1 MEIEN
6 IINDKLKDVE
16 KFIFQ
21 NKEKFV
27 NANPFPFIIIED
39 FFSNEFL
46 NGVLNQFPNLS
57 EQKKTTNYDN
67 KNEVK
72 FANNQYKNFP
82 SNIKKLFDFL
92 NSDFFLNF
100 LQDITNIKEKLIPDF
115 ELNGGGLHEIKK
127 GGLLKIHSDFNKH
140 PNLDLDRRLNVLIY
154 LNKDWKE
161 EYGGHLEF
169 WDKEMTSCREKVLP
183 IFNKMV
189 IFSTTDNSNHG
200 HPDPLNCPNNMSRK
214 SIATYYYTKGRPI
227 NEIDKM
233 FSKNTTYFKDRLG
246 QNNETDQNSGTLKR
260 FLRSLNIYQNIKKL
274 EKKILRTGRSKKKER
289 IKMIKS
295 RRDGRAV

>member
-16 KFIFQ
+16 NFIFQ
-21 NKEKFV
+21 NKERFV

-39 FFSNEFL
+39 FFRKEFL
-46 NGVLNQFPNLS
+46 DEVLNQFPNLAD
-57 EQKKTTNYDN
+57 QKKTTNYYN

-82 SNIKKLFDFL
+82 NDIKKLFDFL
-92 NSDFFLNF
+92 NSDFFLTF
-100 LQDITNIKEKLIPDF
+100 LQRITNIQEKLIPDF

-140 PNLDLDRRLNVLIY
+140 PSLDLDRRLNVLIY
-154 LNKDWKE
+154 LNKNWKD

-169 WDKEMTSCREKVLP
+169 WDREMTACKEKIFP

-200 HPDPLNCPNNMSRK
+200 HPDPLNCPINMSRK

-260 FLRSLNIYQNIKKL
+260 FLRSLNMYQNIKKL
-274 EKKILRTGRSKKKER
+274 EKKLFRTGRSKKKRE
-289 IKMIKS
+289 S
-295 RRDGRAV
+295 QED

>member
-6 IINDKLKDVE
+6 IINDKLKDFE
-16 KFIFQ
+16 KFILQ
-21 NKEKFV
+21 NKERFV
-27 NANPFPFIIIED
+27 NANPFPFIIIDD
-39 FFSNEFL
+39 FFSKEFL
-46 NGVLNQFPNLS
+46 NEVLNQFPNLT

-82 SNIKKLFDFL
+82 NNIKKLFDFL

-100 LQDITNIKEKLIPDF
+100 LQRITNIQEKLIPDL

-140 PNLDLDRRLNVLIY
+140 PSLDLDRRLNVLIY

-214 SIATYYYTKGRPI
+214 SIATYYYTKGRPV

-246 QNNETDQNSGTLKR
+246 QNNETDQNSGTFKR
-260 FLRSLNIYQNIKKL
+260 FLRSLNIYQNIKKF
-274 EKKILRTGRSKKKER
+274 EKKLFRTGRSKKKRENQ
-289 IKMIKS
+289 
-295 RRDGRAV
+295 DD

>member
-6 IINDKLKDVE
+6 IISDKLKDVE

-21 NKEKFV
+21 NRERFV
-27 NANPFPFIIIED
+27 NANPFPFIIIDD
-39 FFSNEFL
+39 FFSKEFL
-46 NGVLNQFPNLS
+46 NEVLNQFPNLA

-82 SNIKKLFDFL
+82 NNIKKLFDFL

-100 LQDITNIKEKLIPDF
+100 LQRITNIQEKLIPDL

-140 PNLDLDRRLNVLIY
+140 PSLDLDRRLNVLIY

-246 QNNETDQNSGTLKR
+246 QNKETDQNSGTLKR
-260 FLRSLNIYQNIKKL
+260 FLRSLNIYQNIKKF
-274 EKKILRTGRSKKKER
+274 EKKLFRTGRSKKKRENQ
-289 IKMIKS
+289 
-295 RRDGRAV
+295 DD

>member
-6 IINDKLKDVE
+6 IINDKFKDVE

-46 NGVLNQFPNLS
+46 NEVLNQFPNLS

-82 SNIKKLFDFL
+82 NNIKKLFDFL

-274 EKKILRTGRSKKKER
+274 EKKILRTGRSKKKRENQ
-289 IKMIKS
+289 
-295 RRDGRAV
+295 DD

>member
-16 KFIFQ
+16 KFVFQ
-21 NKEKFV
+21 NKERFL
-27 NANPFPFIIIED
+27 NANPFPFIIIDD
-39 FFSNEFL
+39 FFSKEFL
-46 NGVLNQFPNLS
+46 NDVLNQFPNLA
-57 EQKKTTNYDN
+57 EQKKTRNYDN

-82 SNIKKLFDFL
+82 NNIKKLFDFL

-100 LQDITNIKEKLIPDF
+100 LQRITSIQEKLIPDF

-140 PNLDLDRRLNVLIY
+140 PSLDLDRRLNVLIY

-169 WDKEMTSCREKVLP
+169 WDKKMTSCREKVSP

-233 FSKNTTYFKDRLG
+233 FYKNTTYFKDRLG

-260 FLRSLNIYQNIKKL
+260 FLRSLNIYQNIKKF
-274 EKKILRTGRSKKKER
+274 EKKLFRTGRSKKKRENQ
-289 IKMIKS
+289 
-295 RRDGRAV
+295 DE

>member
-21 NKEKFV
+21 NRERFV
-27 NANPFPFIIIED
+27 NANPFPFIIIDD
-39 FFSNEFL
+39 FFSKEFL
-46 NGVLNQFPNLS
+46 NEVLNQFPNLT

-82 SNIKKLFDFL
+82 NNIKKLFDFL

-100 LQDITNIKEKLIPDF
+100 LQRITNIQEKLIPDF

-140 PNLDLDRRLNVLIY
+140 PSLDLDRRLNVLIY

-260 FLRSLNIYQNIKKL
+260 FLRSLNIYQNIKKF
-274 EKKILRTGRSKKKER
+274 EKKLFRTGRSKKKRENQ
-289 IKMIKS
+289 
-295 RRDGRAV
+295 DD

>member
-21 NKEKFV
+21 NRERFV
-27 NANPFPFIIIED
+27 NANPFPFIIIDD
-39 FFSNEFL
+39 FFSKEFL
-46 NGVLNQFPNLS
+46 NEVLNQFPNLT

-82 SNIKKLFDFL
+82 NNIKKLFDFL

-100 LQDITNIKEKLIPDF
+100 LQRITNIQEKLIPDL

-140 PNLDLDRRLNVLIY
+140 PSLDLDRRLNVLIY

-200 HPDPLNCPNNMSRK
+200 HPDPLNCPDNMSRK
-214 SIATYYYTKGRPI
+214 SIATYYYTKGRPV

-260 FLRSLNIYQNIKKL
+260 FLRSLNIYQNIKKF
-274 EKKILRTGRSKKKER
+274 EKKLFRTGRSKKKRENQ
-289 IKMIKS
+289 
-295 RRDGRAV
+295 DD

>member
-1 MEIEN
+1 METEN
-6 IINDKLKDVE
+6 IISDKLKDVE

-21 NKEKFV
+21 NKERFL
-27 NANPFPFIIIED
+27 NANPFPFIIIDD
-39 FFSNEFL
+39 FFSKEFL
-46 NGVLNQFPNLS
+46 NDVLNQFPNLA

-82 SNIKKLFDFL
+82 NNIKKLFDFL

-100 LQDITNIKEKLIPDF
+100 LQRITNIQEKLIPDF

-140 PNLDLDRRLNVLIY
+140 PSLDLDRRLNVLIY

-200 HPDPLNCPNNMSRK
+200 HPDPLNCPDNMSRK
-214 SIATYYYTKGRPI
+214 SIATYYYTKGRPV

-260 FLRSLNIYQNIKKL
+260 FLRSLNIYQNIKKF
-274 EKKILRTGRSKKKER
+274 EKKLFRTGRSKKKRENQ
-289 IKMIKS
+289 
-295 RRDGRAV
+295 DD

>member
-21 NKEKFV
+21 NKERFT
-27 NANPFPFIIIED
+27 NANPFPFIIIDD
-39 FFSNEFL
+39 FFSKEFL
-46 NGVLNQFPNLS
+46 NEVLNQFPNLT

-82 SNIKKLFDFL
+82 NNIKKLFDFL

-100 LQDITNIKEKLIPDF
+100 LQRITNIQEKLIPDL

-140 PNLDLDRRLNVLIY
+140 PSLDLDRRLNVLIY

-214 SIATYYYTKGRPI
+214 SIATYYYTKGRPV

-260 FLRSLNIYQNIKKL
+260 FLRSLNIYQNIKKF
-274 EKKILRTGRSKKKER
+274 EKKIFRTGRSKKKRENQ
-289 IKMIKS
+289 
-295 RRDGRAV
+295 DD

>member
-21 NKEKFV
+21 NKERFV
-27 NANPFPFIIIED
+27 NANPFPFIIID
-39 FFSNEFL
+39 DSFSKEFL
-46 NGVLNQFPNLS
+46 NEVLNQFPNLT

-82 SNIKKLFDFL
+82 NNIKKLFDFL

-100 LQDITNIKEKLIPDF
+100 LQRITNIQEKLIPDF

-140 PNLDLDRRLNVLIY
+140 PSLDLDRRLNVLIY

-200 HPDPLNCPNNMSRK
+200 HPDPLNCPDNMSRK

-260 FLRSLNIYQNIKKL
+260 FLRSLNIYQNIKKF
-274 EKKILRTGRSKKKER
+274 EKKLFRTGRSKKKRENQ
-289 IKMIKS
+289 
-295 RRDGRAV
+295 DD

>member
-21 NKEKFV
+21 NKERFT
-27 NANPFPFIIIED
+27 NANPFPFIIIDD
-39 FFSNEFL
+39 FFSKEFL
-46 NGVLNQFPNLS
+46 NEVLNQFPNLT

-82 SNIKKLFDFL
+82 NNIKKLFDFL

-100 LQDITNIKEKLIPDF
+100 LQRITNIQEKLIPDF

-140 PNLDLDRRLNVLIY
+140 PSLDLDRRLNVLIY

-169 WDKEMTSCREKVLP
+169 WDKEMTSCKEKVLP

-200 HPDPLNCPNNMSRK
+200 HPDPLNCPDNMSRK
-214 SIATYYYTKGRPI
+214 SIATYYYTKGRPV

-260 FLRSLNIYQNIKKL
+260 FLRSFDIYQNIKKF
-274 EKKILRTGRSKKKER
+274 EKKLFRTGRSKKKRENQ
-289 IKMIKS
+289 
-295 RRDGRAV
+295 DD

>member
-21 NKEKFV
+21 NREKFV
-27 NANPFPFIIIED
+27 NANPFPFIIIDD
-39 FFSNEFL
+39 FFSKEFL
-46 NGVLNQFPNLS
+46 NEVLNQFPNLT

-82 SNIKKLFDFL
+82 NNIKKLFDFL

-100 LQDITNIKEKLIPDF
+100 LQRITNIQEKLIPDL

-140 PNLDLDRRLNVLIY
+140 PSLDLDRRLNVLIY

-200 HPDPLNCPNNMSRK
+200 HPDPLNCPDNMSRK
-214 SIATYYYTKGRPI
+214 SIATYYYTKGRPV

-260 FLRSLNIYQNIKKL
+260 FLRSLNIYQNIKKF
-274 EKKILRTGRSKKKER
+274 EKKLFRTGRSKKKRENQ
-289 IKMIKS
+289 
-295 RRDGRAV
+295 DD

>member
-1 MEIEN
+1 METEN
-6 IINDKLKDVE
+6 IISDKLKDVE

-21 NKEKFV
+21 NRERFV
-27 NANPFPFIIIED
+27 NANPFPFIIIDD
-39 FFSNEFL
+39 FFSKEFL
-46 NGVLNQFPNLS
+46 NDVLNQFPNLA

-82 SNIKKLFDFL
+82 NNIKKLFDFL

-100 LQDITNIKEKLIPDF
+100 LQRITNIQEKLIPDF

-140 PNLDLDRRLNVLIY
+140 PSLDLDRRLNVLIY

-260 FLRSLNIYQNIKKL
+260 LLRSLNIYQNIKKF
-274 EKKILRTGRSKKKER
+274 EKKLFRTGRSKKKRE
-289 IKMIKS
+289 S
-295 RRDGRAV
+295 QDD

>member
-6 IINDKLKDVE
+6 IISDKLKDVE

-21 NKEKFV
+21 NRERFV
-27 NANPFPFIIIED
+27 NANPFPFIIIDD
-39 FFSNEFL
+39 FFSKEFL
-46 NGVLNQFPNLS
+46 NEVLNQFPNLA

-82 SNIKKLFDFL
+82 NNIKKLFNFL

-100 LQDITNIKEKLIPDF
+100 LQRITNIQEKLIPDL

-140 PNLDLDRRLNVLIY
+140 PSLDLDRRLNVLIY

-200 HPDPLNCPNNMSRK
+200 HPDPLNCPDNMSRK
-214 SIATYYYTKGRPI
+214 SIATYYYTKGRPV

-260 FLRSLNIYQNIKKL
+260 FLRSLNIYQNIKKF
-274 EKKILRTGRSKKKER
+274 EKKLFRTGRSKKKRENQ
-289 IKMIKS
+289 
-295 RRDGRAV
+295 DD

>member
-21 NKEKFV
+21 NKERFT
-27 NANPFPFIIIED
+27 NANPFPFIIIDD
-39 FFSNEFL
+39 FFSKEFL
-46 NGVLNQFPNLS
+46 NEVLNQFPNLA

-72 FANNQYKNFP
+72 FANNQYINFP
-82 SNIKKLFDFL
+82 NSIKKLFDFL

-100 LQDITNIKEKLIPDF
+100 LQLITNIQEKLIPDF

-140 PNLDLDRRLNVLIY
+140 PSLDLDRRLNVLIY

-200 HPDPLNCPNNMSRK
+200 HPDPLNCPDNMSRK

-260 FLRSLNIYQNIKKL
+260 FLRSLNIYQNIKKF
-274 EKKILRTGRSKKKER
+274 EKKLFRTGRSKKKREN
-289 IKMIKS
+289 K
-295 RRDGRAV
+295 DD

>member
-21 NKEKFV
+21 NKERFT
-27 NANPFPFIIIED
+27 NANPFPFIIIDD
-39 FFSNEFL
+39 FFSKEFL
-46 NGVLNQFPNLS
+46 NEVLNQFPNL
-57 EQKKTTNYDN
+57 EKQKKTTNYDN

-72 FANNQYKNFP
+72 FANNQYINFP
-82 SNIKKLFDFL
+82 NSIKKLFDFL

-100 LQDITNIKEKLIPDF
+100 LQLITNIQEKLIPDF

-140 PNLDLDRRLNVLIY
+140 PSLDLDRRLNVLIY

-200 HPDPLNCPNNMSRK
+200 HPDPLNCPDNMSRK

-260 FLRSLNIYQNIKKL
+260 FLRSFDIYQNIKKF
-274 EKKILRTGRSKKKER
+274 EKKLFRTGRSKKKRENQ
-289 IKMIKS
+289 
-295 RRDGRAV
+295 DD

>member
-21 NKEKFV
+21 NKERFT
-27 NANPFPFIIIED
+27 NANPFPFIIIDD
-39 FFSNEFL
+39 FFSKEFL
-46 NGVLNQFPNLS
+46 NEVFNQFPNLS

-72 FANNQYKNFP
+72 FANNQYINFP
-82 SNIKKLFDFL
+82 NSIKKLFDFL

-100 LQDITNIKEKLIPDF
+100 LQRITNIQEKLIPDL

-140 PNLDLDRRLNVLIY
+140 PSLDLDRRLNVLIY

-200 HPDPLNCPNNMSRK
+200 HPDPLNCPDNMSRK
-214 SIATYYYTKGRPI
+214 SIATYYYTKGRPV

-260 FLRSLNIYQNIKKL
+260 FLRSLNIYQNIKKF
-274 EKKILRTGRSKKKER
+274 EKKLFRTGRSKKKRENQ
-289 IKMIKS
+289 
-295 RRDGRAV
+295 DD

>member
-21 NKEKFV
+21 NRERFV
-27 NANPFPFIIIED
+27 NANPFPFIIIDD
-39 FFSNEFL
+39 FFSKEFL
-46 NGVLNQFPNLS
+46 NDVLNQFPNLA

-82 SNIKKLFDFL
+82 NNIKKLFDFL

-100 LQDITNIKEKLIPDF
+100 LQRITNIQEKLIPDL

-140 PNLDLDRRLNVLIY
+140 PSLDLDRRLNVLIY

-200 HPDPLNCPNNMSRK
+200 HPDPLNCPDNMSRK
-214 SIATYYYTKGRPI
+214 SIATYYYTKGRPV

-260 FLRSLNIYQNIKKL
+260 FLRSLNIYQNIKKF
-274 EKKILRTGRSKKKER
+274 EKKLFRTGRSKKKREN
-289 IKMIKS
+289 K
-295 RRDGRAV
+295 DD

>member
-21 NKEKFV
+21 NKERFT
-27 NANPFPFIIIED
+27 NANPFPFIIIDD
-39 FFSNEFL
+39 FFSKEFL
-46 NGVLNQFPNLS
+46 NEVLNQFPNLT

-82 SNIKKLFDFL
+82 NNIKKLFDFL

-100 LQDITNIKEKLIPDF
+100 LQRITNIQEKLIPDF

-140 PNLDLDRRLNVLIY
+140 PSLDLDRRLNVLIY

-200 HPDPLNCPNNMSRK
+200 HPDPLNCPDNMSRK

-260 FLRSLNIYQNIKKL
+260 FLRSLNIYQNIKKF
-274 EKKILRTGRSKKKER
+274 EKKLFRTGRSKKKRENQ
-289 IKMIKS
+289 
-295 RRDGRAV
+295 DD

>member
-21 NKEKFV
+21 NRERFV
-27 NANPFPFIIIED
+27 NANPFPFIIIDD
-39 FFSNEFL
+39 FFSKEFL
-46 NGVLNQFPNLS
+46 NEVLNQFPNLT

-82 SNIKKLFDFL
+82 NNIKKLFDFL

-100 LQDITNIKEKLIPDF
+100 LQRITNIQEKLIPDF

-200 HPDPLNCPNNMSRK
+200 HPDPLNCPDNMSRK

-260 FLRSLNIYQNIKKL
+260 FLRSLNIYQNIKKF
-274 EKKILRTGRSKKKER
+274 EKKLFRTGRSKKKRENQ
-289 IKMIKS
+289 
-295 RRDGRAV
+295 DD

>member
-21 NKEKFV
+21 NKERFV
-27 NANPFPFIIIED
+27 NANPFPFIIIDD
-39 FFSNEFL
+39 FFSKEFL
-46 NGVLNQFPNLS
+46 NEVLNQFPNLA

-82 SNIKKLFDFL
+82 NNIKKLFDFL

-100 LQDITNIKEKLIPDF
+100 LQLITNIQEKLIPDF

-140 PNLDLDRRLNVLIY
+140 PSLDLDRRLNVLIY

-260 FLRSLNIYQNIKKL
+260 FLRSLNIYQNIKKF
-274 EKKILRTGRSKKKER
+274 EKKLFRTGRSKKKREN
-289 IKMIKS
+289 K
-295 RRDGRAV
+295 DD

>member
-21 NKEKFV
+21 NKERFT
-27 NANPFPFIIIED
+27 NANPFPFIIIDD
-39 FFSNEFL
+39 FFSKEFL
-46 NGVLNQFPNLS
+46 NEVLNQFPNLA

-72 FANNQYKNFP
+72 FANNQYINFP
-82 SNIKKLFDFL
+82 NSIKKLFDFL

-100 LQDITNIKEKLIPDF
+100 LQLITNIQEKLIPDF

-140 PNLDLDRRLNVLIY
+140 PSLDLDRRLNVLIY

-260 FLRSLNIYQNIKKL
+260 FLRSLNIYQNIKKF
-274 EKKILRTGRSKKKER
+274 EKKLFRTGRSKKKREN
-289 IKMIKS
+289 K
-295 RRDGRAV
+295 DD

>member
-21 NKEKFV
+21 NKERFV
-27 NANPFPFIIIED
+27 NANPFPFIIIDD
-39 FFSNEFL
+39 FFSKEFL
-46 NGVLNQFPNLS
+46 NEVLNQFPNLT

-82 SNIKKLFDFL
+82 NNIKKLFDFL

-100 LQDITNIKEKLIPDF
+100 LQRITSIQEKLIPDF

-140 PNLDLDRRLNVLIY
+140 PSLDLDRRLNVLIY

-200 HPDPLNCPNNMSRK
+200 HPDPLNCPDNMSRK
-214 SIATYYYTKGRPI
+214 SIATYYYTKGRPV

-260 FLRSLNIYQNIKKL
+260 FLRSLNIYQNIKKF
-274 EKKILRTGRSKKKER
+274 EKKLFRTGRSKKKRENQ
-289 IKMIKS
+289 
-295 RRDGRAV
+295 DD

>member
-21 NKEKFV
+21 NKERFT

-39 FFSNEFL
+39 FFSKEFL
-46 NGVLNQFPNLS
+46 NEVLNQFPNLA

-72 FANNQYKNFP
+72 FANNQYINFP
-82 SNIKKLFDFL
+82 NSIKKLFDFL

-100 LQDITNIKEKLIPDF
+100 LQRITNIQEKLIPDL

-140 PNLDLDRRLNVLIY
+140 PSLDLDRRLNVLIY

-169 WDKEMTSCREKVLP
+169 WDKEMASCREKVLP

-200 HPDPLNCPNNMSRK
+200 HPDPLNCPDNMSRK
-214 SIATYYYTKGRPI
+214 SIATYYYTKGRPV

-260 FLRSLNIYQNIKKL
+260 FLRSLNIYQNIKKF
-274 EKKILRTGRSKKKER
+274 EKKLFRTGRSKKKRENQ
-289 IKMIKS
+289 
-295 RRDGRAV
+295 DD